1 MNKKVESANEKLI
14 NDRLLTALKSIMVAV
29 NRRTGADVRSIA
41 VTEDSG
47 RIFIA
52 ISAYPK
58 IGEAEWKIFK
68 ISAIYVIDKGVT
80 DVKMSCEKAN
90 QPVQPVGND
99 TSWLNNKIAVFVD
112 CLLDA
117 LDMETSKG
125 TGKYREY
132 DIALF
137 DVMQGVNVNEDIFI
151 LAKQEKGFVLKTGI
165 QRGLIYTISG
175 KRGKDFDENVMRFNT
190 EKKHSTK

>member
-1 MNKKVESANEKLI
+1 MNKRIENET
-14 NDRLLTALKSIMVAV
+14 NDRLLTALKSIMTVV
-29 NRRTGADVRSIA
+29 NRKTGADVRSIA

-47 RIFIA
+47 RIYIA
-52 ISAYPK
+52 ITAYPK

-80 DVKMSCEKAN
+80 DIKMSCEKAN
-90 QPVQPVGND
+90 QQVLAVGND
-99 TSWLNNKIAVFVD
+99 TSWLRNEVAVFVD

-125 TGKYREY
+125 TGRYREY

-137 DVMQGVNVNEDIFI
+137 DVMQGINANEDVFI
-151 LAKQEKGFVLKTGI
+151 YAKQEKGFVLKTGI

-175 KRGKDFDENVMRFNT
+175 KRGKYFDENVIKFNI

>member
-1 MNKKVESANEKLI
+1 MNKRIENET
-14 NDRLLTALKSIMVAV
+14 NDRLLTALKSIMTVV
-29 NRRTGADVRSIA
+29 NRKTGADVRSIA

-47 RIFIA
+47 RIYIA
-52 ISAYPK
+52 ITAYPK

-80 DVKMSCEKAN
+80 DIKMSCEKAN
-90 QPVQPVGND
+90 QQVLAVGND
-99 TSWLNNKIAVFVD
+99 TSWLRNEVAVFVD

-125 TGKYREY
+125 TGRYREY

-137 DVMQGVNVNEDIFI
+137 DVMQGINANEDVFI
-151 LAKQEKGFVLKTGI
+151 YAKQEKGFVLKTGI

-175 KRGKDFDENVMRFNT
+175 KRGEYFDENVIKFNI

>member
-1 MNKKVESANEKLI
+1 MNKKIENEI
-14 NDRLLTALKSIMVAV
+14 NDRLLTALKSIMTVV
-29 NRRTGADVRSIA
+29 NRKTGADVRSIA
-41 VTEDSG
+41 VTENSG
-47 RIFIA
+47 RIFTV

-68 ISAIYVIDKGVT
+68 ISAIYVIDSGVT
-80 DVKMSCEKAN
+80 DIKMSCEKAN
-90 QPVQPVGND
+90 QPVQAVSD
-99 TSWLNNKIAVFVD
+99 DISWLRNEVAVFVD

-125 TGKYREY
+125 TGRYREY

-137 DVMQGVNVNEDIFI
+137 DIMQGINVSEDVFI
-151 LAKQEKGFVLKTGI
+151 LARQEKGFMLKTGI

-175 KRGKDFDENVMRFNT
+175 KRGKDFDENIIKFNP

>member
-1 MNKKVESANEKLI
+1 MNKKIENETD
-14 NDRLLTALKSIMVAV
+14 NRLLTALKSIMMAV

-47 RIFIA
+47 RIYIA

-80 DVKMSCEKAN
+80 DIKMSWEKAN
-90 QPVQPVGND
+90 QQVQSVSTD

-112 CLLDA
+112 CLLDD

-137 DVMQGVNVNEDIFI
+137 DFMQGINASEDVSI
-151 LAKQEKGFVLKTGI
+151 LARQEKGFMLKTGI

-175 KRGKDFDENVMRFNT
+175 KRGRDFDETIKFNP

>member
-1 MNKKVESANEKLI
+1 MNKRIENETK
-14 NDRLLTALKSIMVAV
+14 DRLLTALKSIMMAV

-47 RIFIA
+47 RIYIA
-52 ISAYPK
+52 ITAYPK

-80 DVKMSCEKAN
+80 DIKMSCEKAN
-90 QPVQPVGND
+90 QQVQSVSTD

-112 CLLDA
+112 CLLDD

-137 DVMQGVNVNEDIFI
+137 DIMQGINASEDVSI
-151 LAKQEKGFVLKTGI
+151 LARQEKGFMLKTGI

-175 KRGKDFDENVMRFNT
+175 KRGRDFDETIIKFNP